1 MLGAIVGAISE
12 DDLERGLQVAR
23 VAGELSAVAV
33 VVRRIGMPVLSAFL
47 LDRGDALLGV
57 SVDAIV
63 RSGGTR
69 AIARAL
75 ADTGERVEVLGEM
88 EAAEGVARLV
98 AAEGLAE
105 RSEDLADEG
114 AALSF
119 AGYEEM
125 VVGETVRQ
133 AAVEVGA
140 AGLAEAGEG
149 MEEIGSAGALADMA
163 EELRN

>member
-1 MLGAIVGAISE
+1 M
-12 DDLERGLQVAR
+12 
-23 VAGELSAVAV
+23 
-33 VVRRIGMPVLSAFL
+33 
-47 LDRGDALLGV
+47 DRGDALLGV

-63 RSGGTR
+63 RAGGTR

-75 ADTGERVEVLGEM
+75 AETGDQVEVLGSM

-105 RSEDLADEG
+105 RSEELADEG
-114 AALSF
+114 AALRTT
-119 AGYEEM
+119 GVEEM

-140 AGLAEAGEG
+140 AGLAEVGEG
-149 MEEIGSAGALADMA
+149 MEEIGSAGALADVA
-163 EELRN
+163 DQLRN